1 MNKTQCDPE
10 RQRLINQM
18 AQIINDIDQ
27 MFCDAAFW
35 NNETRSRLYPN
46 DPPVNPD
53 PDGFMA
59 RVRAGYMKSLEHE
72 ASLENAPTVTFPP
85 VTPSKYIALTDTS
98 ELRREL
104 RANANER

>member
-1 MNKTQCDPE
+1 MGDLAEE

-35 NNETRSRLYPN
+35 NNETRPRLYPN
-46 DPPVNPD
+46 NAPVDPD

-59 RVRAGYMKSLEHE
+59 RVRAGYVKSLERE
-72 ASLENAPTVTFPP
+72 ATLGNAPTISFPP
-85 VTPSKYIALTDTS
+85 ITPSKYIALTDTS
-98 ELRREL
+98 KLRKGL
-104 RANANER
+104 RANLENRSN